1 MTTHNLLLPFF
12 NLKKKKKIITTTLG
26 KETRS
31 LGVHKSLRGPNR
43 HCTRFLF
50 G

>member
-12 NLKKKKKIITTTLG
+12 NLKKKIITTTLG

-43 HCTRFLF
+43 HCTCFLF